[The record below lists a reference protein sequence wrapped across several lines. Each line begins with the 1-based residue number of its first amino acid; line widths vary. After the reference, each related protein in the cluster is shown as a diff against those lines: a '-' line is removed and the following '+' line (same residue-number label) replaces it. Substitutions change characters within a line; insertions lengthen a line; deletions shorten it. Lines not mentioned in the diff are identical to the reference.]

1 MSASILDDSLGFR
14 LGMTYRKASH
24 NLTQRF
30 KPYDMTLEQ
39 YTLLVRLMEEDGI
52 NQKELAQRTA
62 RDQPTLTRILDV
74 LERKGLV
81 RKETDPAD
89 RRAFLLYIT
98 NEGLKKAEE
107 LIPIEKA
114 YDKELFA
121 GMTPEQITQFRQ
133 SLMQLFGNAERLN
146 LHNL

>member
-1 MSASILDDSLGFR
+1 MSSSILDESLGFR
-14 LGMTYRKASH
+14 LGMTYRKASQI
-24 NLTQRF
+24 LTQRF
-30 KPYDMTLEQ
+30 KPYDMTPEQ
-39 YTLLVRLMEEDGI
+39 YTLLVRLVEEDGI

-81 RKETDPAD
+81 RKETDPSD

-98 NEGLKKAEE
+98 DEGRKKAEE

-133 SLMQLFGNAERLN
+133 SLELLYKNAEGLI
-146 LHNL
+146 LHN